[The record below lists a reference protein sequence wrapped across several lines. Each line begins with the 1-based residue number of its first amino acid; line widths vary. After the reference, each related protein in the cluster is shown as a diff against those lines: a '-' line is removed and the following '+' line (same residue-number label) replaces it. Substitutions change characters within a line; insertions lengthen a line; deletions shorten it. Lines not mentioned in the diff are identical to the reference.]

1 MATATATTPTNTPV
15 LDAAIP
21 LAGADVMKRGVKRTL
36 PCTLTE
42 REFMAI
48 AKQRV
53 DKEALLDQVVEDFD
67 KLKSKHKSQLEE
79 LEGEIGKMR
88 RELHTGEQDRTVPC
102 VEIFVRG
109 LDGAG
114 YVQTLRMDVLAQVYA
129 VARGD
134 GMSHAEAADL
144 ARDKA
149 RVEQRPATP
158 TETQRH
164 LPDIDGAAADR
175 NAPLLDQAAAAQGR
189 AAASGESDGVP
200 DGAEP
205 GDEDDGLGEGEP
217 AEADG
222 DAEDDTERPPADETP
237 AQRSARESEQGRA
250 ERRAGKGKR
259 GGKAGK

>member
-67 KLKSKHKSQLEE
+67 KIKSKHKSQLEE

-114 YVQTLRMDVLAQVYA
+114 YVQTLRMDVLAQAYA
-129 VARGD
+129 VARAD

-175 NAPLLDQAAAAQGR
+175 NAPLLEQATAAQGR
-189 AAASGESDGVP
+189 SADAGESDGVP

-205 GDEDDGLGEGEP
+205 GDEDDGLG
-217 AEADG
+217 
-222 DAEDDTERPPADETP
+222 DAEDGESDGPDPDGDGKDETS
-237 AQRSARESEQGRA
+237 AQKAARESEEGRA
-250 ERRAGKGKR
+250 ARRAGKGKR
-259 GGKAGK
+259 GGKGGK